1 LPCYRQHDEENLK
14 PTPRRSLVVKPKQ
27 QQTKETRRRKMTIV
41 LTLLVA
47 VIGLLMYA
55 LCSNSKLVEVGRIMF
70 WTGLLAFLLGGGFGH
85 AIQAIPMH

>member
-1 LPCYRQHDEENLK
+1 
-14 PTPRRSLVVKPKQ
+14 
-27 QQTKETRRRKMTIV
+27 MTIV

-55 LCSNSKLVEVGRIMF
+55 LCSNPKLVEVGRIMF